1 MGVGG
6 RKKKKKVKEK
16 ETEKGEGRAP
26 ADLHPPLNKKRW
38 ALIQKKGSE
47 GAGVKNLLTLGV
59 RVIHFAKLAKEFKFS
74 CGVNCICIAFNFYI
88 GRKAAFKGLACGKS
102 KLSNG

>member
-1 MGVGG
+1 MKKK
-6 RKKKKKVKEK
+6 RKKVVR
-16 ETEKGEGRAP
+16 RAP

-59 RVIHFAKLAKEFKFS
+59 RVVHFAKLAKEFKFS

-88 GRKAAFKGLACGKS
+88 WRKSAFKGLACGKS